1 MLGVSTIQKFLL
13 TLVLETTKMETQ
25 SMLENLLILT
35 SGLLMVVLERNS
47 VFKESNLKN
56 LLPRTQLVNVLLVN
70 LNVDANVSP

>member
-35 SGLLMVVLERNS
+35 FGLLMVVLERNS